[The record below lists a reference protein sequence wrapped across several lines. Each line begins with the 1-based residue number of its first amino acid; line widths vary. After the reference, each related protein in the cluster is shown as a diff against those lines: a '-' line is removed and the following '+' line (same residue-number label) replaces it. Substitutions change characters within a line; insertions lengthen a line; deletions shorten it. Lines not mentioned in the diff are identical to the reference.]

1 MENRSHALLAGIF
14 TLVLLAA
21 AALVAVWVGRDRSTV
36 KVYDIVSSA
45 PVSGLTAQ
53 STVRYQGVPVGKVQ
67 SLMLNPS
74 RPGEVR
80 IRIGVSPNTPITAS
94 TWAELGVQGVTGQA
108 NIELRDNGGST
119 ELLVAQ
125 DNQPPDIPLR
135 PGLFDR
141 LEQRGTALLAKFEDT
156 AAELR
161 QLLSPSNIEALSLTL
176 KNTAE
181 ISTQLKEASRDLA
194 PALRKVGPLVDS
206 LGKVSADASALMQSA
221 SQSLARLNAPDGPLS
236 TAGRSLQEIARAAAR
251 LDRETLP
258 AVTDMAQS
266 VNGAARSAQ
275 SALRRVG
282 DTPQSILFGPAPVE
296 PGPGEPGFAGFR
308 R

>member
-36 KVYDIVSSA
+36 KLYDIVSSA

-67 SLMLNPS
+67 SLMLNVN

-94 TWAELGVQGVTGQA
+94 TWAEVGVQGVTGQA
-108 NIELRDNGGST
+108 TIELRDNGGST
-119 ELLVAQ
+119 ELLAAQ
-125 DNQPPDIPLR
+125 GNQPPDIPLR

-141 LEQRGTALLAKFEDT
+141 LEQRGAALLAKFEDT

-194 PALRKVGPLVDS
+194 PALRRVGPMVDS
-206 LGKVSADASALMQSA
+206 LGKAATDASALMQSA

-258 AVTDMAQS
+258 AVTDMAHS

>member
-21 AALVAVWVGRDRSTV
+21 AALVAIWMGRDRATV
-36 KVYDIVSSA
+36 KLYDIVSTSA
-45 PVSGLTAQ
+45 VSGLTAQ

-67 SLMLNPS
+67 SLVLNPS
-74 RPGEVR
+74 KPGEVR

-94 TWAELGVQGVTGQA
+94 TWAELGVVGVTGQS
-108 NIELRDNGGST
+108 NIELRDDGSSPG
-119 ELLVAQ
+119 LLVSKNG
-125 DNQPPDIPLR
+125 DPPDIPLR

-141 LEQRGTALLAKFEDT
+141 LEKRGTAILSKIEET
-156 AAELR
+156 TEELH
-161 QLLSPSNIEALSLTL
+161 QLMSASNIQALSSTL
-176 KNTAE
+176 KNVAE
-181 ISTQLKEASRDLA
+181 ISEQLKVASQDIS
-194 PALRKVGPLVDS
+194 PALRRVGPLVDS
-206 LGKVSADASALMQSA
+206 LAQVSKEASGLMQSA
-221 SQSLARLNAPDGPLS
+221 NQSLARLNAPDGTLA
-236 TAGRSLQEIARAAAR
+236 TASRSLQEIARAAAR
-251 LDRETLP
+251 LNQETLP

-266 VNGAARSAQ
+266 LNGAARNAS
-275 SALRRVG
+275 SVMRRVG